1 MIQITPPGVWH
12 GGGMQQSQGQSSKH
26 GRMNPSLKS
35 EGYGDKVIQQLNNLR
50 SRNELCD
57 FKVSAGEKS
66 FQVVS

>member
-1 MIQITPPGVWH
+1 MLIRFSPIFTPFFSFD
-12 GGGMQQSQGQSSKH
+12 SQGQSSKH
-26 GRMNPSLKS
+26 GRMNPSMKS

>member
-1 MIQITPPGVWH
+1 
-12 GGGMQQSQGQSSKH
+12 
-26 GRMNPSLKS
+26 MNPSLKS

-50 SRNELCD
+50 SMNELCD

>member
-1 MIQITPPGVWH
+1 
-12 GGGMQQSQGQSSKH
+12 
-26 GRMNPSLKS
+26 MNQSLKS

-66 FQVVS
+66 FQVAS